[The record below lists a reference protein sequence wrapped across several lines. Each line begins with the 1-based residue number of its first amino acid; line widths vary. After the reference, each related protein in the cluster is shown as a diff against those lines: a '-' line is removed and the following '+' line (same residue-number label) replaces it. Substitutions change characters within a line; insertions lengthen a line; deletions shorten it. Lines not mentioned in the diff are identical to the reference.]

1 MGRLSLRQNVGERL
15 IVESPLGKMSILID
29 SANNFGVRL
38 SFQGS
43 TDYSIYREEA
53 RNKALQNHGA
63 FPVYYGWSNLI
74 GTHWTHTQG
83 YTLYDLVSP
92 TIKQHFDKLSV
103 EPLDS
108 PRGAIERDLK
118 HFRIIAGSNRVVA
131 LARESTLVLTLGFDN
146 FLTPAAMKGFVN
158 SFKFEATPA
167 FFGSYGFNQYKGVN
181 GAPSFFNLM
190 RIDTH
195 A

>member
-15 IVESPLGKMSILID
+15 VVESPLGKMSILVD
-29 SANNFGVRL
+29 SASNFGVRL

-63 FPVYYGWSNLI
+63 FPVYYGWSNTI
-74 GTHWTHTQG
+74 GTHWQHTKG
-83 YTLYDLVSP
+83 YSLYDLTCP
-92 TIKQHFDKLSV
+92 TTKQHFDKLSI

-118 HFRIIAGSNRVVA
+118 KFRIIAGSNRVVA
-131 LARESTLVLTLGFDN
+131 LAREATLVLTLGFEN
-146 FLTPAAMKGFVN
+146 FLTPAAMLGFVN
-158 SFKFEATPA
+158 SFKFEATPG
-167 FFGSYGFNQYKGVN
+167 FFGSYGFDQYRGVN
-181 GAPSFFNLM
+181 STSSFFNLM